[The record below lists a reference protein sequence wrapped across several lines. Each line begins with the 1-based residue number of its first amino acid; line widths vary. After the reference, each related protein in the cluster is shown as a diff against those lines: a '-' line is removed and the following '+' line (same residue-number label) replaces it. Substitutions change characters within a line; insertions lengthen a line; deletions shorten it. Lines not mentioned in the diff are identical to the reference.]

1 MNKSDN
7 LIRIGV
13 FYDGSYFYK
22 VSTFYK
28 RYHERRSR
36 ISVSGLQEL
45 IQHEVARVTN
55 NDVRMCRIVDTH
67 YFGGRQL
74 AVKTTKEQLQGERKF
89 DEVLMGENVTTHY
102 VPLQYDDRTGRVF
115 EKRVDVWLA
124 LEAFEMAMYRKYN
137 MLVLIAGDSD
147 FIPLVRKL
155 NALGT
160 QVMLVG
166 WNVEYID
173 ENGYEHRTM
182 MSGKLLKEVNYPVSV
197 HELVD
202 SRVEYLENGFNLD
215 SLFVPS
221 YYSENR
227 TGAIT
232 DGVHGFDNEYADD
245 YEDIA
250 YYSEEDIKASTVSH
264 FGFSDLTGRFYGFLK
279 GESYG
284 NDIYFEQEALANIG
298 LAELRKGM
306 EVKYIA
312 EIGFKG
318 TPVASTIWKADTATA
333 EGNTEEKNTP
343 EEKPPEQG
351 NNQEK

>member
-1 MNKSDN
+1 MHMQTPPNNDQ

-45 IQHEVARVTN
+45 IQHEVARATSNPVS
-55 NDVRMCRIVDTH
+55 MCRIVDTH

-74 AVKTTKEQLQGERKF
+74 AGKTTKEQLQGERKF
-89 DEVLMGENVTTHY
+89 DEVLMGENITTHY

-124 LEAFEMAMYRKYN
+124 LEAFEMAIYRRYN

-173 ENGYEHRTM
+173 DLGYEHRTM
-182 MSGKLLKEVNYPVSV
+182 MSSKLQKEVNHPVSV

-202 SRVEYLENGFNLD
+202 SRTGIESGFNID
-215 SLFVPS
+215 NLFVPS
-221 YYSENR
+221 YYSYSEASVRASTIVEDFHSLDADIN
-227 TGAIT
+227 
-232 DGVHGFDNEYADD
+232 DGYDD
-245 YEDIA
+245 A
-250 YYSEEDIKASTVSH
+250 PYYSEDDIKTSIISH
-264 FGFSDLTGRFYGFLK
+264 FGFSEITGRFYGFLK
-279 GESYG
+279 GDSYG
-284 NDIYFEQEALANIG
+284 NDVYFEQEALANVDVKK
-298 LAELRKGM
+298 LQKGM
-306 EVKYIA
+306 AVKYIS

-318 TPVASTIWKADTATA
+318 KPVASRIWGIDELA
-333 EGNTEEKNTP
+333 EAEA
-343 EEKPPEQG
+343 
-351 NNQEK
+351 